1 MNRYIDYNG
10 GFLYP
15 PRIEYK
21 LQPISLDKFDNDQYI
36 AQPKLNGSNTSVS
49 ISKTS
54 VVAKERHNRF
64 FARPPKFNFQKLYRG
79 RGYMCLAGEYLNK
92 GKKDE
97 NEMRL
102 DGFCIWDILAF
113 NGKILI
119 GSTIEER
126 NELLDSLYPLIGAKS
141 IKKINYLYKTEIPD
155 IYRVANYTKNFK
167 SIYDVITKIDV
178 VEGLVL
184 KRKTGKLEMM
194 TREQNNI
201 GWSVKVRKPTL
212 NYKF

>member
-21 LQPISLDKFDNDQYI
+21 LQPISLDKFDNNQYI

-49 ISKTS
+49 ISKTT

-64 FARPPKFNFQKLYRG
+64 FARPPKFNFEKLYRG

-97 NEMRL
+97 NDMRL
-102 DGFCIWDILAF
+102 EGFCIWDILAF

-126 NELLDSLYPLIGAKS
+126 NELLDSLYPLTGAKS

-167 SIYDVITKIDV
+167 SIYDTITKIDV